1 MHEAALAESEQRSEV
16 LHEALSQ
23 LNSDQRDTRT
33 DGVVPNREGGVLAN
47 VDGSFIDRVIDQA
60 VMSRDVEYRRALIER
75 AVEAD
80 LEVVESKSKVDFET
94 WLLKAI
100 DERRNAT
107 AVSQSSAAST
117 TERLVSL
124 SNQIADLADR
134 TREILGAVSKRNL
147 NPASVLYKGDIAPVV
162 TTERPISTRTVA
174 MAGVG
179 VWFALLGLGA
189 LLGAIQDRGRMAG

>member
-1 MHEAALAESEQRSEV
+1 
-16 LHEALSQ
+16 
-23 LNSDQRDTRT
+23 
-33 DGVVPNREGGVLAN
+33 VLAN
-47 VDGSFIDRVIDQA
+47 VDGSFIDRVIEQA
-60 VMSRDVEYRRALIER
+60 VKSRDVEYRRDLSER
-75 AVEAD
+75 TVEAD
-80 LEVVESKSKVDFET
+80 LDVVEQKSKVEFET
-94 WLLKAI
+94 WLLTTI
-100 DERRNAT
+100 DERRNA
-107 AVSQSSAAST
+107 ASVAQSSTAST

-147 NPASVLYKGDIAPVV
+147 NPASVLYRGDIAPVV